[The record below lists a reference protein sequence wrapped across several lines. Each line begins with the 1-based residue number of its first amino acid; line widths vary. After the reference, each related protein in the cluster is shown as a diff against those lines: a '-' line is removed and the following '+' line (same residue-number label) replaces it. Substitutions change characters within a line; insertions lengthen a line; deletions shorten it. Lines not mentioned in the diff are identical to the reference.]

1 MNPMKVATVATIYG
15 MVMHSRNNRASAI
28 QRMYSSLF
36 IRYHADNKLM
46 HRLNQVHITMSD
58 SSKRYI
64 VKEFGSGLEDKLIR
78 DLSNGHY
85 GKLNGDNLDIRVNTN
100 DIRMANKNT
109 DYHFFASNF
118 VIDRLKVT
126 KEPVPKEYEI
136 PHAQM
141 FLPNANE
148 LTTYKNS
155 LKVLKVMS
163 DYIEGF
169 AWLKKVTPNHIDH
182 IYKEEMA
189 EKSIIH
195 ILPISLN
202 NECSYDG
209 CLHIMVEYV
218 AIINR

>member
-1 MNPMKVATVATIYG
+1 
-15 MVMHSRNNRASAI
+15 
-28 QRMYSSLF
+28 
-36 IRYHADNKLM
+36 
-46 HRLNQVHITMSD
+46 MSD
-58 SSKRYI
+58 ASKRNI

-126 KEPVPKEYEI
+126 KEPVSKEYEI
-136 PHAQM
+136 PHVQM

-155 LKVLKVMS
+155 LKVLLARVMS

-209 CLHIMVEYV
+209 CLHIMDEY
-218 AIINR
+218 AAMINRWYTKAGRGINKI

>member
-1 MNPMKVATVATIYG
+1 M
-15 MVMHSRNNRASAI
+15 
-28 QRMYSSLF
+28 
-36 IRYHADNKLM
+36 
-46 HRLNQVHITMSD
+46 
-58 SSKRYI
+58 
-64 VKEFGSGLEDKLIR
+64 IR

-126 KEPVPKEYEI
+126 KEYEI
-136 PHAQM
+136 PHVQM

-155 LKVLKVMS
+155 LKVLLARVTS

-169 AWLKKVTPNHIDH
+169 A
-182 IYKEEMA
+182 
-189 EKSIIH
+189 
-195 ILPISLN
+195 
-202 NECSYDG
+202 
-209 CLHIMVEYV
+209 
-218 AIINR
+218 